1 MVRKITREE
10 TLTTTNI
17 VTTSNTAAISVA
29 RAKTVSVQCVIDV
42 NTPSAKTFVDGDV
55 DVSANTITITA
66 HAFATTGLK
75 VTASTNGVLP
85 AGLSAGDYF
94 VIVVDANTIKLASS
108 LANAQAGTAV
118 DITAAAGGGT
128 HTLTPVAIAGGTVG
142 LQKSNDGSTWD
153 VVTTA
158 TAVTADG
165 DIWLTDS
172 DPNYKYVRLSYT
184 LTAGRLSASNYLII
198 KEDT

>member
-1 MVRKITREE
+1 MARMITREE
-10 TLTTTNI
+10 TLTTSNI
-17 VTTSNTAAISVA
+17 VTASNSSAISVA
-29 RAKTVSVQCVIDV
+29 RAKSISIQCVVDV
-42 NTPSAKTFVDGDV
+42 NTPAAKTFVDGDV
-55 DVSANTITITA
+55 DVNANTITITS
-66 HAFATTGLK
+66 HSFTTTGLK

-108 LANAQAGTAV
+108 LVNALAGTAI

-165 DIWLTDS
+165 DIWLADTD
-172 DPNYKYVRLSYT
+172 PTYKYVRLSYA
-184 LTAGRLSASNYLII
+184 LTAGRLSASNYVIV
-198 KEDT
+198 KEDR